1 MTSLKETVVS
11 LLARVKVLQE
21 ALIPELAAVQKSC
34 AAVTK
39 AAQTVAESWS
49 GSPMG
54 YHAELYYRN
63 FEQPPL
69 AAAFSRE
76 WGGIHGIPSGWG
88 RRSPDE
94 VKERIE
100 KLSGIAIEALDTST
114 TEVLDRAKG
123 LHTDIVTETSG
134 LHLQHGL
141 EQEKKLLNDLEKFK
155 WGDTVGEYVYANLP
169 QQVVCRDSEAVYQ
182 GMRVAAHLGFAALAF
197 ERNSECIA
205 VTEFFKGAIRL
216 LRQIELNAGPIGLS
230 DGADQQPVKAVL
242 AICDRF
248 HAIAGQLTQRRGGRP
263 TLEVKDEYDVQDLLH
278 ALLRLYFDDI
288 RPEEWTPSYGGGSS
302 RMDFLLKGHDI
313 VVEAKMTRKG
323 LTAKEVSEQLIIDAA
338 KYGQHPEC
346 KTLVCLVYDPAALL
360 KNPRGIERDLARLSG
375 NGLEMI
381 CVVTP

>member
-1 MTSLKETVVS
+1 MTSLKETAVS
-11 LLARVKVLQE
+11 LLAKVKVLQE

-39 AAQTVAESWS
+39 AEQTVAESWS

-63 FEQPPL
+63 FEQPPS
-69 AAAFSRE
+69 AGTFSRE

-100 KLSGIAIEALDTST
+100 KLSGVAIEALDTST
-114 TEVLDRAKG
+114 TEVMDRAKC

-155 WGDTVGEYVYANLP
+155 WGGTVGEYLSANLP
-169 QQVVCRDSEAVYQ
+169 KQVVCRDSEAMYQ

-205 VTEFFKGAIRL
+205 VTEFLKRATRL
-216 LRQIELNAGPIGLS
+216 LRQIELNAGPMGLS

-248 HAIAGQLTQRRGGRP
+248 HAIAGQLTQRRVGRP

-302 RMDFLLKGHDI
+302 RMDFLLKGHEI

-338 KYGQHPEC
+338 KYKQHPEC

-360 KNPRGIERDLARLSG
+360 KNPRGIERDLAKLSG